1 MLGSIP
7 PRLAALLPQQ
17 IKLAELRVR
26 TRERPEQKD
35 EPGSTPEALKNV
47 LSQLGK
53 LRASLERLEKTGR
66 SDRALAGPADP
77 AKAASSTAI
86 ALVREAPT
94 IATLRSTEEVN
105 TATTSYSPVLPT
117 FDGPQSTAQPVIG
130 GVYDG
135 DQGDQQLKF
144 RVRDNRNIGDSGR
157 IRINIRDE
165 ANKTIQNL
173 DFDSLPANTE
183 LTLNNGLTLQF
194 DAGYLK
200 KNENFYVDVSTSV
213 GTDVDPTKAFNG
225 TRDQDPK
232 FEPGLSVTAGSF
244 DVNGVTINV
253 AADDSINSVV
263 AKITASAADVTAS
276 FDAATDSVV
285 LTENTAGVGLVV
297 GNDTSGFLAATKLA
311 GATPTSS
318 AQFTA
323 AESGEEVN
331 TTPTSFT
338 PVLPTINQGSPQ
350 TTARPIIGGTY
361 DGDQGDQDLLFRIR
375 DNRNVGD
382 SGRIRINIRDE
393 AFVTIQNLDFDS
405 LPANTELTLDNGLT
419 LQFDA
424 GYLKKNEDFTVS
436 VSTSVGTALDPDN
449 PFNGTLDQDPRVDSG
464 LSVTAGSFDVNGVTI
479 NVAAGDTVNSVAGKI
494 NSSGAGVT
502 ASFDAARD
510 KVVVTQQTG
519 GSFKS
524 VVLDND
530 TSGFLAATKLDAP
543 TTIAGGEG
551 HDSDRIISTVAD
563 LAEAGTGNFEV
574 NGVSIAVD
582 VGTDSLNDVIARI
595 NSSGAG
601 VTASYKE
608 SSSLVTIVS
617 QSTSADLVLDD
628 GTSNFFSA
636 LNITDGTFEAPPPGN
651 TGGRA
656 LEQPVTFERE
666 LERFGSE
673 LDEIFE
679 NGFEGLDAEL
689 RPAIEQALAGTIS
702 DSFSK
707 ILGETGE
714 YNLRSRFGIDF
725 DFREG
730 QDGVFGY
737 NDSKLTNALEED
749 LEELTDFLFRGD
761 SQGKKEGLVV
771 SLIETVRELEDMF
784 KDALRPTSGQTNGLL
799 IDLSI

>member
-1 MLGSIP
+1 MLGSIS
-7 PRLAALLPQQ
+7 PRLAALLPQTL
-17 IKLAELRVR
+17 KVGELRVR
-26 TRERPEQKD
+26 TRNRAEQKD
-35 EPGSTPEALKNV
+35 EPGSTPEALKAV

-66 SDRALAGPADP
+66 SAKTLAGPGDP
-77 AKAASSTAI
+77 AQATSTTAL
-86 ALVREAPT
+86 ALVREPPGL
-94 IATLRSTEEVN
+94 ATLRSTEEVN

-135 DQGDQQLKF
+135 DQGDHQLKF
-144 RVRDNRNIGDSGR
+144 RVRDNRNIGDAGR

-276 FDAATDSVV
+276 YDAATDSVV
-285 LTENTAGVGLVV
+285 LTENTVGAGLVV

-311 GATPTSS
+311 GATPTGS
-318 AQFTA
+318 AQFA
-323 AESGEEVN
+323 SAESGEEVN
-331 TTPTSFT
+331 TTPTSYS
-338 PVLPTINQGSPQ
+338 PILPTYDGPQ
-350 TTARPIIGGTY
+350 STAQPVIGGVY
-361 DGDQGDQDLLFRIR
+361 DGDQGDQQLKFRVR
-375 DNRNVGD
+375 DNRNIGD
-382 SGRIRINIRDE
+382 AGRIRINIRDE
-393 AFVTIQNLDFDS
+393 ANVTIQNLDFDS
-405 LPANTELTLDNGLT
+405 LPANTELTLNNGLT

-424 GYLKKNEDFTVS
+424 GYLKKNENFYVD
-436 VSTSVGTALDPDN
+436 VSTSVGTDVDPTKA
-449 PFNGTLDQDPRVDSG
+449 FNGTRDQDPQFESG
-464 LSVTAGSFDVNGVTI
+464 LSVTAGSFDVSGVTI
-479 NVAAGDTVNSVAGKI
+479 NVAADDTINSVVGKI
-494 NSSGAGVT
+494 NGSGAGVT
-502 ASFDAARD
+502 ASFDVARE
-510 KVVVTQQTG
+510 KVVVTQQTA

-543 TTIAGGEG
+543 TTIAGGQG
-551 HDSDRIISTVAD
+551 HDSDRLINTVAD
-563 LAEAGTGNFEV
+563 LSEAGTGNFEI
-574 NGVSIAVD
+574 NGVSINVD
-582 VGTDSLNDVIARI
+582 VGTDSLSDVVARI

-601 VTASYKE
+601 VTASYTE
-608 SSSLVTIVS
+608 SSNVVTIVS
-617 QSTSADLVLDD
+617 QSKTADLVLDN

-636 LNITDGTFEAPPPGN
+636 LNITAGTYKAPPEDGA
-651 TGGRA
+651 GGRI
-656 LEQPVTFERE
+656 LENPDLFE
-666 LERFGSE
+666 LELEKFGSE
-673 LDEIFE
+673 LDEIFK
-679 NGFEGLDAEL
+679 NGFKGLDDEEL
-689 RPAIEQALAGTIS
+689 RPAIEQALTGTIS

-707 ILGETGE
+707 ILGDTSEDK
-714 YNLRSRFGIDF
+714 LRSRFGIDF
-725 DFREG
+725 DFREAQNG
-730 QDGVFGY
+730 IFGY
-737 NDSKLTNALEED
+737 NGSQLADTLEED
-749 LEELTDFLFRGD
+749 LEQLTDFLFRED
-761 SQGKKEGLVV
+761 SKGKKEGLVV

-784 KDALRPTSGQTNGLL
+784 RDALRPTSGELKGLVV
-799 IDLSI
+799 DLSV